1 VWERRRHRQLDRVA
15 RDRGA
20 GSQTTTA
27 GSGTTSPGGI
37 PATPSSVSRGSGTG
51 VVPGPGN
58 AAPQAN
64 PSATTTSPTAG
75 GGPAVAVN
83 LGGPSLFRPN
93 LQLPSESF

>member
-1 VWERRRHRQLDRVA
+1 VWERRRHRHLDRVA
-15 RDRGA
+15 GERVA
-20 GSQTTTA
+20 GSANHDRRFRHDLTGRHPRHAVVGQ
-27 GSGTTSPGGI
+27 P
-37 PATPSSVSRGSGTG
+37 GSGTG

-58 AAPQAN
+58 AASQAN

-83 LGGPSLFRPN
+83 LGGPSLFTPN